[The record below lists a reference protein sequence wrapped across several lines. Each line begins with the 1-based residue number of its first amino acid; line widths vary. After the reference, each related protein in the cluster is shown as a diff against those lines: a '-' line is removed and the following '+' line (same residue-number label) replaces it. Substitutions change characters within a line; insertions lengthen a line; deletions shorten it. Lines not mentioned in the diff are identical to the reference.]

1 MKNRKFTS
9 FVSFERFFCEIHQE
23 MRKDKNQLQK
33 IVLLQHKMIGIKDG
47 VGEVEETTIPPSHV
61 LRTIKCFLCVHR
73 VSSFN

>member
-1 MKNRKFTS
+1 
-9 FVSFERFFCEIHQE
+9 

-33 IVLLQHKMIGIKDG
+33 IVLLQHKMIGMKDG